1 MEGQFVMCSIRKLY
15 VFLYIICVSSISFT
29 LIARELLIG
38 DPEAGSDQTFSFPIS
53 AHQTGYGL
61 YVGAG
66 NQKGDLFSI
75 SRLDMASNKFKGITP
90 EVVTL
95 DGSDGQ
101 FNPLFN
107 AQILFLSLLR
117 DGRVAAVTALESSRV
132 YYVTISQRSQVAM
145 LASSALIDAN
155 FGVSNG
161 IVGMKSIG
169 PESTIVVVRGNGQAN
184 FGDGESGLAF
194 LVSRFAVEPG
204 VIRAKEVLSQLNATN
219 GELQN
224 PQAILLNKS
233 SDVITI
239 GANLAAVE
247 DVVDLHWS
255 NTLKTMYVGLEVT
268 SANGAADGARS
279 VVAVQFV
286 GGKIVMRSIVPN
298 DALDASE
305 DKIIGVK
312 GASKS
317 LFTHMVRT
325 LQTPTV
331 HESARGLDYL
341 LLLGGN
347 GSLGNTRRTVFAL
360 PVVNTR
366 TAFGEI
372 QDSATQGTLANV
384 LQEPKDL
391 FRRAKFIKE
400 EIDLIFYGRQFTEP
414 ATSPTELFTTTSRAA
429 CVGGGPISVGD
440 VVDMFIRNDTVFVV
454 VKEADFGKKP
464 GIFYSQALLNTRN
477 VIVGWTEWQRTAGT
491 VESLTAATRSLQT
504 GNFVTIRNQGAGTA
518 VEKTV
523 WSSGCPNGLKQLS
536 NLLSESLSSTQ
547 GGLQGLFNFS
557 QKASALTDIS
567 CLVATGLRKVI
578 IIEGGRSINGTFCP
592 NSGSIFADQK
602 KIFDS
607 GAVTENLILNGST
620 RYIEFSGGNIQELGA
635 ITSAALAQD
644 TTGNNGWLFVGGVD
658 GLAVLSNNNGTGWT
672 PLNSELGP
680 GFFGLT
686 QGMSFRKI
694 GDYAHVR
701 KIISDRGFL
710 YVLTDTRLDRI
721 ELLANNIALSNPE
734 VVTIAT
740 AQENTGESLV
750 DCIVSEKLL
759 LLSTSVRLVRI
770 GNGKDATLISNTS
783 DAHWTPIFL
792 PAGVTPVSTLFAVS
806 VSGKM
811 EDVSRNGGGMIY
823 VVDSYLGKN
832 RARLHRLEIQD
843 TTVTAVGDDTVT
855 VFLDLYFE
863 KTNSYFRNYGTARTK
878 FNTDGSFFVSSRN
891 KNITEP
897 PQLIANFVPLRLL
910 PLNIEFASQ
919 LTSIV
924 QNSALGNLLVAGDF
938 VLRVNE

>member
-1 MEGQFVMCSIRKLY
+1 MCSIRRLY
-15 VFLYIICVSSISFT
+15 VFLYIICVSSVPFT

-38 DPEAGSDQTFSFPIS
+38 NPEAGSDQTFSFPIS
-53 AHQTGYGL
+53 THQISHGL

-66 NQKGDLFSI
+66 NQKGGLFSI
-75 SRLDMASNKFKGITP
+75 SRLDMAANKFEGITP

-95 DGSDGQ
+95 NANDGQ

-107 AQILFLSLLR
+107 AQILFLSLLKDGA
-117 DGRVAAVTALESSRV
+117 DGRLAAVTALESSRV
-132 YYVTISQRSQVAM
+132 YYITRSRGSQVTM
-145 LASSALIDAN
+145 LASNAVIDAN
-155 FGVSNG
+155 LDVSNG

-169 PESTIVVVRGNGQAN
+169 PDSTIVAVRGNGQAN

-204 VIRAKEVLSQLNATN
+204 VIRAKEVLSQLNATD
-219 GELQN
+219 GGLQN
-224 PQAILLNKS
+224 SQAILLNKS
-233 SDVITI
+233 SNVITI
-239 GANLAAVE
+239 GSNLAAIG

-255 NTLKTMYVGLEVT
+255 NILKTMYVGLEVT
-268 SANGAADGARS
+268 SANGAVDGARS

-325 LQTPTV
+325 LQTP
-331 HESARGLDYL
+331 SINGQARGLDYL

-347 GSLGNTRRTVFAL
+347 GSLSNTRRTVFAL

-366 TAFGEI
+366 TVSGSI
-372 QDSATQGTLANV
+372 QDSEIQGTLANV

-391 FRRAKFIKE
+391 FQKADVE
-400 EIDLIFYGRQFTEP
+400 QAVDLVFSGRQFVEP

-429 CVGGGPISVGD
+429 RVGGGPIPVGD
-440 VVDMFIRNDTVFVV
+440 IVDMFIQSDTVFAVV
-454 VKEADFGKKP
+454 EEADLGEKP

-491 VESLTAATRSLQT
+491 VESLTTAARFSQI

-523 WSSGCPNGLKQLS
+523 WSSGCPSGLKQLS
-536 NLLSESLSSTQ
+536 DLLSESLPSIQ

-557 QKASALTDIS
+557 QKTSSLTDIS

-578 IIEGGRSINGTFCP
+578 VIEGGRSINGTFCP
-592 NSGSIFADQK
+592 NSGSIFANQK

-607 GAVTENLILNGST
+607 GTVTENLTLNGAT
-620 RYIEFSGGNIQELGA
+620 RYIEFSGGDIKELGA

-644 TTGNNGWLFVGGVD
+644 TIGNNGWLFVGGVD

-694 GDYAHVR
+694 GDYTHVR

-721 ELLANNIALSNPE
+721 ALLANNIALSNPE

-740 AQENTGESLV
+740 AQENTGESLI

-770 GNGKDATLISNTS
+770 GNGKDAALISNTS
-783 DAHWTPIFL
+783 DADWTPIFL

-806 VSGKM
+806 VSGQM
-811 EDVSRNGGGMIY
+811 EDVSRDGGGMIY
-823 VVDSYLGKN
+823 VVDSYSGKN

-863 KTNSYFRNYGTARTK
+863 KTNSYFRNYSTARIN
-878 FNTDGSFFVSSRN
+878 FNTDGAFFVSSRN
-891 KNITEP
+891 KNINEP
-897 PQLIANFVPLRLL
+897 PQLIASFVPARLV